1 MIWQEMTV
9 EAGLRGDRALA
20 LQVLA
25 TDPLVRDFAVSGPLL
40 DDLLRAHAALLPQ
53 F

>member
-1 MIWQEMTV
+1 M
-9 EAGLRGDRALA
+9 EAGLRGDRGLA

-25 TDPLVRDFAVSGPLL
+25 TDPLVRDFAASEPLL
-40 DDLLRAHAALLPQ
+40 DDLLRAHAPLLPQ

>member
-1 MIWQEMTV
+1 MTV

-25 TDPLVRDFAVSGPLL
+25 TDPLVPDVSIAAPLL
-40 DDLLRAHAALLPQ
+40 DDLLRAHAPLLPQ

>member
-1 MIWQEMTV
+1 MTV
-9 EAGLRGDRALA
+9 EAGLRGDRGLA

-25 TDPLVRDFAVSGPLL
+25 TDPLVHDFAASEPLL
-40 DDLLRAHAALLPQ
+40 NELLRAHAALLPQ